1 MRTLGPFLGPLAA
14 GGATLLR
21 LDVLRA
27 VLRAFGLL
35 GVVVGDEDAEAF
47 GAVRQDRGG
56 AERRRP
62 TRCGTDAA
70 QKRESLRELQ
80 YFLRQRVSAER

>member
-1 MRTLGPFLGPLAA
+1 MPTLGPFLGPLAA

-70 QKRESLRELQ
+70 QTRERQ